1 MAFKM
6 KGFPKIYNT
15 PVKQVGLGAPGT
27 GPGTG
32 GGTMDPLPA
41 AAPLG
46 TTPMM
51 KSPMKQVKEGT
62 YKTSTEEHAKENPY
76 WYKIN
81 GKKVS
86 KHIYV
91 NYEVDPA
98 KDEIGKQTNDPD
110 AYGYIAEREEVRSKL
125 TETKLKDE

>member
-46 TTPMM
+46 TTPMI
-51 KSPMKQVKEGT
+51 KSPMKQQQPHE
-62 YKTSTEEHAKENPY
+62 
-76 WYKIN
+76 
-81 GKKVS
+81 GKKTISGDRLIELDNVKNKPDNIDGS
-86 KHIYV
+86 ADYYYTGDVKTGITIHG
-91 NYEVDPA
+91 EVDLEGGAVTGVPGNVP
-98 KDEIGKQTNDPD
+98 GKVTRAQ
-110 AYGYIAEREEVRSKL
+110 
-125 TETKLKDE
+125 

>member
-32 GGTMDPLPA
+32 GGTMDPLPP

-51 KSPMKQVKEGT
+51 QKEHHTSGIPETLYKANGEAVNTTEIDEGNFSKAKTDKAGNKYVVATVGT
-62 YKTSTEEHAKENPY
+62 TTYTKGSKFYYNNPAA
-76 WYKIN
+76 
-81 GKKVS
+81 GQ
-86 KHIYV
+86 
-91 NYEVDPA
+91 EGA
-98 KDEIGKQTNDPD
+98 G
-110 AYGYIAEREEVRSKL
+110 L
-125 TETKLKDE
+125 

>member
-1 MAFKM
+1 MSPFKM
-6 KGFPKIYNT
+6 KGFP
-15 PVKQVGLGAPGT
+15 
-27 GPGTG
+27 
-32 GGTMDPLPA
+32 MR
-41 AAPLG
+41 
-46 TTPMM
+46 
-51 KSPMKQVKEGT
+51 SPMKQVKEGT
-62 YKTSTEEHAKENPY
+62 YETSVEEHAKENPY

-91 NYEVDPA
+91 NYKVDPA

-110 AYGYIAEREEVRSKL
+110 AYGYIKEREEVRSKL